1 MHVLVTGGCGYIG
14 SHTVVELIEAGH
26 RVTVVDNLSNSSA
39 ASLQAVEQITGVPV
53 PFVQLDL
60 RDTARLDTLFAGA
73 SFDAVIH
80 FAGLKAVGESVA
92 MPLAYYDNNLGSTI
106 TLCEVMGR
114 HDVKNL
120 VFSSSATV
128 YGDPDSSPIPESAA
142 IRPTNP
148 YGRTKAHIE
157 DILADLAATGDGW
170 RISRLRYF
178 NPVGAHPSGLIG
190 ENPRGVPNN
199 LLPYI
204 AQVAVE
210 RLPKLNVYGADY
222 DTPDGTGVRD
232 YIHVVDLAQGH
243 LAALEH
249 RIGHLGPRAGGRL
262 RARLRPEDPL
272 RGRSPPARRH
282 RHLLCRRLA
291 GGEDPRLE
299 SGPHRRGGVCRHLA
313 LAVDPPRRVRVLGLS
328 GDGLGVRPQAHHRR
342 EPLVCEVG
350 RITRRRLPVAPGHA
364 VHKEESV
371 AELDVLARTRH
382 LRHVDHTQRPVHR
395 RRGGG
400 SVGGRISHSQL
411 DGNHAVQSR
420 TPPRRAFRG
429 AQPDGSSG
437 REAQLGGVVTRRAR
451 SPLGGRP
458 WIRDQE
464 PCPPNLLMVI

>member
-39 ASLQAVEQITGVPV
+39 ASLQAVESITGVAV

-92 MPLAYYDNNLGSTI
+92 MPLAYYDNNIGSTI
-106 TLCEVMGR
+106 ALCEVMGR
-114 HDVKNL
+114 HDVKKL

-128 YGDPDSSPIPESAA
+128 YGDPDSSPIPEDAA

-157 DILADLAATGDGW
+157 DILADLAVTGDGW

-190 ENPRGVPNN
+190 ENPLGPPNN

-210 RLPKLNVYGADY
+210 RLPRLNVYGADY

-232 YIHVVDLAQGH
+232 YIHVVDLALGH
-243 LAALEH
+243 LAALQHLPEAGSSEAVNLGTGSGTSVLQLIAAFEH
-249 RIGHLGPRAGGRL
+249 A
-262 RARLRPEDPL
+262 
-272 RGRSPPARRH
+272 
-282 RHLLCRRLA
+282 
-291 GGEDPRLE
+291 
-299 SGPHRRGGVCRHLA
+299 SGQKIPY
-313 LAVDPPRRVRVLGLS
+313 
-328 GDGLGVRPQAHHRR
+328 
-342 EPLVCEVG
+342 EIVG
-350 RITRRRLPVAPGHA
+350 RRPGDIATCYADPSLAAKIFGWKATRTV
-364 VHKEESV
+364 EE
-371 AELDVLARTRH
+371 ACADTWRW
-382 LRHVDHTQRPVHR
+382 
-395 RRGGG
+395 
-400 SVGGRISHSQL
+400 
-411 DGNHAVQSR
+411 QS
-420 TPPRRAFRG
+420 TH
-429 AQPDGSSG
+429 
-437 REAQLGGVVTRRAR
+437 
-451 SPLGGRP
+451 
-458 WIRDQE
+458 
-464 PCPPNLLMVI
+464 PNGF